1 MKYFS
6 RIEFEC
12 QCGCGFDVVDYEL
25 GEVLDELR
33 EHYKVPV
40 TINSGCRCKAHNK
53 AIGGAY
59 NSTHTLGKAADVVV
73 KDVPSDDVYEYLNS
87 TYNHKY
93 GVGKYVGRTHIDVRP
108 TKARWDMT

>member
-6 RIEFEC
+6 RVEFKC

-33 EHYKVPV
+33 DHYQVPV
-40 TINSGCRCKAHNK
+40 TINSGCRCKAHNE

-73 KDVPSDDVYEYLNS
+73 HEVPSDDVYEYLC
-87 TYNHKY
+87 
-93 GVGKYVGRTHIDVRP
+93 GKYPTTFGLGKYKGRIHIDVRSA
-108 TKARWDMT
+108 KARWDNS